1 MMILKDIVSKTNKP
15 VTKNDLIKGLKELG
29 VENTELL
36 MVYSNLKSFNFLC
49 FYCIIIYIIKKATNY
64 KNWKNLF

>member
-29 VENTELL
+29 V
-36 MVYSNLKSFNFLC
+36 
-49 FYCIIIYIIKKATNY
+49 
-64 KNWKNLF
+64 